1 MSLDNIQLPPVLMQD
16 LYKKSLIDL
25 DSRQKTEAPAAT
37 GNWPFLGKN
46 EKSIVLIVN
55 EKDTA
60 LLSETD
66 LAFLMGVLGACK
78 LSMADVALLNLFKI
92 PGMDYE
98 GIMQQFI
105 PSKVLFFGVEPADV
119 GFPLQFPQY
128 KLQNY
133 NNQTYLCAPPLAV
146 LAAQK
151 EQKILLWGCLKTLFS
166 IA

>member
-25 DSRQKTEAPAAT
+25 DSRQKKTAEPAT

-46 EKSIVLIVN
+46 ERSIVLIVN

-60 LLSETD
+60 FLSEND
-66 LAFLMGVLGACK
+66 LSFLMGVLSACK
-78 LSMADVALLNLFKI
+78 LSMADVALLNLFKV
-92 PGMDYE
+92 PGMNYE
-98 GIMQQFI
+98 GLMKQFS
-105 PSKVLFFGVEPADV
+105 PSKVIFFGVEPTDV
-119 GFPLQFPQY
+119 DFPLQFPQY

-133 NNQTYLCAPPLAV
+133 NNQTYLCAPALSV

-151 EQKILLWGCLKTLFS
+151 EQKILLWGCLKTMFS